1 MPIRGVRMQMRIGKI
16 SPIAISLLILLSI
29 SQANG
34 QYSQST
40 SPGAVAA
47 SRVVPL
53 TIKIV
58 LLGFSSTDL
67 NSSYLTSGIN
77 SIPVKYQQV
86 LQGPI
91 NTGVMFNFTY
101 QYVYERP
108 NSTLVQSFAQY
119 LNSIGM
125 EQDTVPGQLFL
136 GLSNPAL
143 NSTGTRVNRVQNYF
157 YDASKVENWLTAN
170 QTLFGTAPTAG
181 YTFFISDLNATV
193 PSLSYQQYQAY
204 NTKCPAICTSN
215 VTAK

>member
-1 MPIRGVRMQMRIGKI
+1 MPIYGVRMQMRIGKI

-77 SIPVKYQQV
+77 SIPIKYQQV

-101 QYVYERP
+101 QYVYEKA
-108 NSTLVQSFAQY
+108 NSTLVQSFAKY
-119 LNSIGM
+119 LNSIRK
-125 EQDTVPGQLFL
+125 EQDTVPGQLVS
-136 GLSNPAL
+136 GLYNPAL
-143 NSTGTRVNRVQNYF
+143 NNTGTRVNRVQNYF
-157 YDASKVENWLTAN
+157 YDASKVENWFTSN

-181 YTFFISDLNATV
+181 YTFFISDLNANT

-204 NTKCPAICTSN
+204 NTKCPFICT
-215 VTAK
+215 